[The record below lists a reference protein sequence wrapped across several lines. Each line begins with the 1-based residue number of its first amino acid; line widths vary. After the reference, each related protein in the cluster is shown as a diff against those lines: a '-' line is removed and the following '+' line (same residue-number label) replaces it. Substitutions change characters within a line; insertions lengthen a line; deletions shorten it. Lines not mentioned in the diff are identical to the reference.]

1 MDLFQ
6 SVVPSLVAF
15 LFIRYFF
22 SAVPGFSRYFLLWGI
37 LSILASSVAVWVS
50 KTYKILFRFASF
62 RSVLNILLCALIK
75 TVLMAAVCLA
85 FRKMLMYRLLPLILL
100 DGVLTVVMLVCHH
113 SMIFIYQARRDYDED
128 FAVNSLNV
136 VVYGSSPKSVA
147 IVTRYMRSENYNICG
162 FVSRDPVM
170 ADKIVMGYP
179 VKYLPPESN
188 NLPFKDVEAVLFA
201 QKEDLQKETDGLIE
215 ECVER
220 GICVLTVPAVK
231 SVNFPG
237 MQANEIKHILENK
250 FIPDRM
256 NGIERSA
263 KRLSDLL
270 VSTIL
275 IVFFSPLMLVIVLI
289 IIINDGKPA
298 IFRQERIGRF
308 GRPFNILK
316 FRTMNLDAEKSGPVL
331 YGGDDDPRLTKV
343 GKFLRKHHLD
353 ELPQLFNVFMG
364 QMSFVGYRPERKY
377 YIDKIVKVDPRYAY
391 LYQIR
396 PGVTSYATLRNGYTD
411 SLEKMLKRLD
421 YDLYYL
427 NHRSAILDIK
437 ILWDTFANIVFG
449 KVF

>member
-1 MDLFQ
+1 
-6 SVVPSLVAF
+6 
-15 LFIRYFF
+15 
-22 SAVPGFSRYFLLWGI
+22 
-37 LSILASSVAVWVS
+37 
-50 KTYKILFRFASF
+50 
-62 RSVLNILLCALIK
+62 
-75 TVLMAAVCLA
+75 
-85 FRKMLMYRLLPLILL
+85 
-100 DGVLTVVMLVCHH
+100 
-113 SMIFIYQARRDYDED
+113 
-128 FAVNSLNV
+128 
-136 VVYGSSPKSVA
+136 
-147 IVTRYMRSENYNICG
+147 
-162 FVSRDPVM
+162 
-170 ADKIVMGYP
+170 
-179 VKYLPPESN
+179 
-188 NLPFKDVEAVLFA
+188 
-201 QKEDLQKETDGLIE
+201 
-215 ECVER
+215 
-220 GICVLTVPAVK
+220 
-231 SVNFPG
+231 